1 MGKLCSNEI
10 LHILCLLTTYTSP
23 LGRPLSC
30 GRGTEAVSLL
40 WHNWTL
46 AFIRLHLSLY
56 SISSAQTN
64 KQTSKTFWT
73 NIPQSSHCA
82 MPWFFVKHFFFK
94 YKIHERRYSYILIT
108 ELIKQFWEESCCKL

>member
-46 AFIRLHLSLY
+46 AFIRYHCIVSPLL
-56 SISSAQTN
+56 
-64 KQTSKTFWT
+64 KQTSKQ
-73 NIPQSSHCA
+73 NVLDKYSPIQPLCYA
-82 MPWFFVKHFFFK
+82 MVFCQAFFLK